1 MHYIALHDWSKSE
14 TNLTTF
20 RGVMF
25 ENTTT
30 KQPEMVL
37 STAKRTFEISKLQNY
52 MFNVNETWPK
62 YMPPQRRS
70 FAHK

>member
-20 RGVMF
+20 RGFMF

-37 STAKRTFEISKLQNY
+37 STAKRTFETSKLQNCISD
-52 MFNVNETWPK
+52 VNETWSR
-62 YMPPQRRS
+62 YEPPQHLS
-70 FAHK
+70 FAQK